1 MSLRRELTDGVRRK
15 RCKKNRGESEIF
27 EVNIRQNR
35 EPETRETGLQS
46 TGKVGAKRS
55 VLGMLLGSPVK
66 TFITLLGKCV

>member
-1 MSLRRELTDGVRRK
+1 MQEEQGRIRD
-15 RCKKNRGESEIF
+15 IF

-55 VLGMLLGSPVK
+55 VLGMLLGSLHEDIHQVA
-66 TFITLLGKCV
+66 G